1 MSSTS
6 ISSYSQGFYND
17 TYEYIALAYSI
28 TAVVVGI
35 LLGLLGKFHIM
46 FNLIDALAIV
56 YFLFFVKANP
66 PTNVIDFQKMFG
78 KFHYDRM
85 YDYLKSSVSNTYQY
99 YTSIMFQA
107 YGLDSFFLNNTTLS
121 FCIIIGMVGVYVIL
135 KIASFIPMGRLQTYL
150 KDSLK
155 RAWEFDYFIYIL
167 WIFYNQ
173 FSVFCFLQK
182 DAMYFD
188 STLQK
193 VNFAI
198 FALVALILVAFPLL
212 FGYLISKNQEEI
224 ALPSSMRSFQIR
236 YLSLVSGYKI
246 SASEDKN
253 YQNANAQ
260 NYSLTKDQNPQDKKE
275 QALSVQT
282 NIEIQQEGLIL
293 NTQKQMDSTPFGKYV
308 NIFILFRKIIFAG
321 ALVVLQDHRI
331 ITLSVFSGAN
341 ILLFFLYIIARPH
354 ILLIDNIR
362 NAATEA
368 LFIAMQV
375 LIYFFNDITS
385 STTSYNTSQ
394 PEIGWAYVSI
404 GVFILAI
411 HLLDV
416 LAKLFIEIYW
426 LIKGRSS
433 KVAPLPIAQEN
444 DLQHQQHLKE
454 EEKKSLNEIQQQ
466 NEKQQAVIPL
476 QQQPQQMQGDQPLQ
490 QQNIPQQSLNNQM
503 AQNQNYPVS
512 LQHIQANNLEENKPE
527 ITQIDRKMEEVPMK
541 TAKTSFND
549 FLISDNML
557 PNLANAEE
565 RQKYKQ
571 RVKPLL
577 FKRNPFIPKNGYYDN
592 IIHDGDLKVNNSNK
606 NVGFNANPVQRN
618 TQNMMERATDVDFQ
632 NF

>member
-1 MSSTS
+1 MISTS
-6 ISSYSQGFYND
+6 TTTYTGGFYND
-17 TYEYIALAYSI
+17 TYEYLALAYSI

-35 LLGLLGKFHIM
+35 LLGLLGKFYIM

-56 YFLFFVKANP
+56 YFLFFVKVNP
-66 PTNVIDFQKMFG
+66 PTNVLDFKKMFG
-78 KFHYDRM
+78 TFHYDKM

-99 YTSIMFQA
+99 YTSIMFKA

-121 FCIIIGMVGVYVIL
+121 FCIIIGMIGVYVIL
-135 KIASFIPMGRLQTYL
+135 KIASFIPMGKIQTYL
-150 KDSLK
+150 KNSLK

-198 FALVALILVAFPLL
+198 FSFVALILLASPFL
-212 FGYLISKNQEEI
+212 FGYLISKNQEEL
-224 ALPSSMRSFQIR
+224 ALSPQMRPFQIR
-236 YLSLVSGYKI
+236 YQSLVSGYKI

-282 NIEIQQEGLIL
+282 NLEIQQEGLIL
-293 NTQKQMDSTPFGKYV
+293 EPQKQMNHTLFGKYM
-308 NIFILFRKIIFAG
+308 NIFILLRKIIFAG
-321 ALVVLQDHRI
+321 VLVVLQDHRI
-331 ITLSVFSGAN
+331 ITLSIFSGAN

-354 ILLIDNIR
+354 ILLIDNIK

-368 LFIAMQV
+368 LFIAIQV
-375 LIYFFNDITS
+375 LIYFFDEIS
-385 STTSYNTSQ
+385 SSITSYNTSQ
-394 PEIGWAYVSI
+394 PDMGWAYISI
-404 GVFILAI
+404 CVFILGI

-416 LAKLFIEIYW
+416 LAKLFIEIYS

-444 DLQHQQHLKE
+444 NIDHQQHLQDQ
-454 EEKKSLNEIQQQ
+454 EKKSLNEIQQQ
-466 NEKQQAVIPL
+466 QEQQKAAIPL
-476 QQQPQQMQGDQPLQ
+476 PQQIQGDQPLQ
-490 QQNIPQQSLNNQM
+490 QQNAAQEQQALNQNHQM
-503 AQNQNYPVS
+503 AQNQNAPVS
-512 LQHIQANNLEENKPE
+512 LQNIKGNTVEENQPV
-527 ITQIDRKMEEVPMK
+527 ITEMPIK
-541 TAKTSFND
+541 TVKTSFNG

-557 PNLANAEE
+557 PNLASTEE

-577 FKRNPFIPKNGYYDN
+577 FKRNPFIPKNGYYDD
-592 IIHDGDLKVNNSNK
+592 IIHNGDLKVNKSQK
-606 NVGFNANPVQRN
+606 KIGFNANANQRN
-618 TQNMMERATDVDFQ
+618 MSNMMERATDVDFQ
-632 NF
+632 NL

>member
-6 ISSYSQGFYND
+6 TTTYTGVFYSD

-35 LLGLLGKFHIM
+35 LLGLLGKFHVM

-56 YFLFFVKANP
+56 YFLFFVKVNP
-66 PTNVIDFQKMFG
+66 PTNVLDFQKMFG
-78 KFHYDRM
+78 KFHYDKM
-85 YDYLKSSVSNTYQY
+85 YDYLKSSVSNTYEY
-99 YTSIMFQA
+99 YTSIMFKA

-121 FCIIIGMVGVYVIL
+121 FCIIIGMIGVYVIL
-135 KIASFIPMGRLQTYL
+135 KIASFIPMGRLQIYL
-150 KDSLK
+150 KNSLK

-198 FALVALILVAFPLL
+198 FALVALILVASPIL
-212 FGYLISKNQEEI
+212 FTYLISKNQHEL
-224 ALPSSMRSFQIR
+224 ALPMSMRSFQIR
-236 YLSLVSGYKI
+236 YQSLVSGYKI
-246 SASEDKN
+246 SASDDKH

-260 NYSLTKDQNPQDKKE
+260 NYSLTKDQNHQDKKE
-275 QALSVQT
+275 QEPSVQT
-282 NIEIQQEGLIL
+282 NIEIQQEGLVL
-293 NTQKQMDSTPFGKYV
+293 NPQKQMDQTPFGKYM

-321 ALVVLQDHRI
+321 VLVVLQDHRI
-331 ITLSVFSGAN
+331 ITLSIFSGAN
-341 ILLFFLYIIARPH
+341 ILLFFLYIISRPH

-368 LFIAMQV
+368 LFIAIQV
-375 LIYFFNDITS
+375 LIYFFDEISS
-385 STTSYNTSQ
+385 STTSFNTSQ
-394 PEIGWAYVSI
+394 PQMGWAYI
-404 GVFILAI
+404 IICVFILLI

-416 LAKLFIEIYW
+416 LAKLFIEIYS

-433 KVAPLPIAQEN
+433 KVAPLPIAQEGN
-444 DLQHQQHLKE
+444 IQHEQHLNDQ
-454 EEKKSLNEIQQQ
+454 EKKSLNEAAAPIPQQIQGEQPIQQQ
-466 NEKQQAVIPL
+466 NQAQEAVN
-476 QQQPQQMQGDQPLQ
+476 Q
-490 QQNIPQQSLNNQM
+490 NNQM

-512 LQHIQANNLEENKPE
+512 LQNIQGDNVEENKPQ
-527 ITQIDRKMEEVPMK
+527 ITQIDKKMDEAPFK
-541 TAKTSFND
+541 TAKSSFND
-549 FLISDNML
+549 YLISDNML
-557 PNLANAEE
+557 PNLANTEE

-577 FKRNPFIPKNGYYDN
+577 FKRNPYIPKNGYYDD
-592 IIHDGDLKVNNSNK
+592 IIHNGELKVNKSNK
-606 NVGFNANPVQRN
+606 KVGFNANPSQRN
-618 TQNMMERATDVDFQ
+618 MPINMMERATDVDFQ